1 MDSQGSYKVSLL
13 FSVRPGT
20 RVAEEPKF
28 VVFYSMLMAI
38 FQMFCFRCKA
48 ENPSVEVHR
57 IGTMAT
63 VVQKCR
69 QCGRHF
75 QWKSQPS
82 LFGKYPAGN
91 VMMSFGI
98 LTSGVRISQVLLMF
112 RHMGLSA
119 ISVRT
124 FFYHQRKFLFPAV
137 LHHWESYRSSLLEK
151 LKGIK
156 DAQWSG
162 DGRFDSMG
170 HNAKYG
176 VYTLF
181 SNSISKLVHFELLQV
196 RTFPESFLF
205 LCTGFVIH

>member
-1 MDSQGSYKVSLL
+1 
-13 FSVRPGT
+13 
-20 RVAEEPKF
+20 
-28 VVFYSMLMAI
+28 
-38 FQMFCFRCKA
+38 
-48 ENPSVEVHR
+48 
-57 IGTMAT
+57 
-63 VVQKCR
+63 
-69 QCGRHF
+69 
-75 QWKSQPS
+75 
-82 LFGKYPAGN
+82 
-91 VMMSFGI
+91 MMSFGI

-205 LCTGFVIH
+205 LCTGFVIC

>member
-1 MDSQGSYKVSLL
+1 
-13 FSVRPGT
+13 
-20 RVAEEPKF
+20 
-28 VVFYSMLMAI
+28 MLMAV

-48 ENPSVEVHR
+48 KNPSVAVHR

-69 QCGRHF
+69 QCGRQF
-75 QWKSQPS
+75 QWKRQPS

-98 LTSGVRISQVLLMF
+98 LTSGVRISQALLML

-119 ISVRT
+119 ISVQT
-124 FFYHQRKFLFPAV
+124 FFYRQKKFLFPSV
-137 LHHWESYRSSLLEK
+137 LCHWESYRSSLLEK

-156 DAQWSG
+156 NAQWSG

-181 SNSISKLVHFELLQV
+181 SPNWSILNCC
-196 RTFPESFLF
+196 R
-205 LCTGFVIH
+205 